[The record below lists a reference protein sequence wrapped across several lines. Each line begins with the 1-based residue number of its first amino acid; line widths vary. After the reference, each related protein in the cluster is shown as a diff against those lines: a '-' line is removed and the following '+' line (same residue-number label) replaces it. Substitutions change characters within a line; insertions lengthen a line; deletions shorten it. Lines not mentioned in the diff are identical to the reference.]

1 MPPAGP
7 ARLTWQRCAAFQ
19 GVRAGDLR
27 SDSLPADG
35 TGVGPAPPGNRR
47 RRQRGDE
54 REGVVLGLRRHLRD
68 LRLSGKD
75 QATRTW
81 KSYGHHPLARL
92 RRSRRGRAGE
102 TVGWLLRRRP
112 GGRTPQQ
119 TIWWSSNR
127 PSGQQPAEQTARGE
141 HDLPAGA
148 GPHRR
153 RRRHPAASLSI
164 CTTTESSTPSVHP
177 RRGPPRPGAR
187 RAGRRLDTGVQR
199 RQRST
204 GRSLGRRDHRPD
216 RAGQLT
222 ARDPPRCRVH
232 PAGRPTSRIAVGPPT
247 RPPAHPG
254 LRGVPG
260 HPTQEPGHHYV
271 PNRMRPCDRTRT
283 KMIPTTRS
291 RNREART
298 VADKK

>member
-19 GVRAGDLR
+19 GVRARDLR

-127 PSGQQPAEQTARGE
+127 PSVSNRRSRPPVASTTYRPVLVRTDG
-141 HDLPAGA
+141 AGA
-148 GPHRR
+148 TPPLRSASARR
-153 RRRHPAASLSI
+153 RSRALPRSTLGVDHHDPVLAAPAAAW
-164 CTTTESSTPSVHP
+164 TP
-177 RRGPPRPGAR
+177 AYN
-187 RAGRRLDTGVQR
+187 AG
-199 RQRST
+199 SE
-204 GRSLGRRDHRPD
+204 
-216 RAGQLT
+216 
-222 ARDPPRCRVH
+222 ARDGAWV
-232 PAGRPTSRIAVGPPT
+232 AEIT
-247 RPPAHPG
+247 G
-254 LRGVPG
+254 LI
-260 HPTQEPGHHYV
+260 ELA
-271 PNRMRPCDRTRT
+271 
-283 KMIPTTRS
+283 S
-291 RNREART
+291 
-298 VADKK
+298 